1 MGNDR
6 ENKVPFPKLQSNM
19 MTSSIFKFN
28 QGSFVSADEN
38 QTNGRTEVKT
48 NHGKD
53 TLKPRLTLSFENVY
67 IERSHCLRNTILI
80 YFFFL

>member
-6 ENKVPFPKLQSNM
+6 ENKVPVPESQSNM
-19 MTSSIFKFN
+19 MTSTMFKFN

-38 QTNGRTEVKT
+38 QTNKRTEVKT
-48 NHGKD
+48 NHGKS

-67 IERSHCLRNTILI
+67 IEGSYCLRNTILI
-80 YFFFL
+80 YFSFL

>member
-1 MGNDR
+1 MTER
-6 ENKVPFPKLQSNM
+6 IRYLCQSHSNM
-19 MTSSIFKFN
+19 MTSTMFKSN

-38 QTNGRTEVKT
+38 QTNKRTEVKT
-48 NHGKD
+48 NHGKS

-80 YFFFL
+80 NFFFL